1 MIFLRTLFFFPNSIP
16 QLVLWQY
23 LLIHL
28 LFEYIPYKPLY
39 LISKPYLVERGLLLS
54 IKGPD
59 ENMSSMD
66 TVDKIIDKYEC
77 ETGVLIQLLLEIQKT
92 LNWIPPEAII
102 RINKRLKIPV
112 SEIYRVASFY
122 TALSLKPRGRHVVR
136 VCAGT
141 ACYVRG
147 GPRILD
153 SVERAL
159 TIRAGETTSDGK
171 FTLETVNCLGCC
183 ALGPVVEIDGQ
194 YHGKQTSSN
203 VVKLLSTYS

>member
-1 MIFLRTLFFFPNSIP
+1 
-16 QLVLWQY
+16 
-23 LLIHL
+23 
-28 LFEYIPYKPLY
+28 
-39 LISKPYLVERGLLLS
+39 
-54 IKGPD
+54 
-59 ENMSSMD
+59 MD
-66 TVDKIIDKYEC
+66 RIDRIIDKYAC
-77 ETGVLIQLLLEIQKT
+77 ETGILIQLLLEIQRE

-122 TALSLKPRGRHVVR
+122 TALSLKPRGQHLVR

-153 SVERAL
+153 SVERTL
-159 TIRAGETTSDGK
+159 GVRAGETTPDGK

-194 YHGKQTSSN
+194 YHGKLSAAS
-203 VVKLLSTYS
+203 VGKLLSSYN